1 MQKYGFRGRTIS
13 AVIAALA
20 TLVPLIAVAGVLG
33 VPQRLGLMIFPE
45 QLAALM
51 LCTSLAVCFLRSGL
65 SEKAR
70 FWQFDIGLALIS
82 LVLGIHVFVRFQTLS
97 EGAHQHPTEAL
108 ILGCVVTALLMEG
121 LRRLIGYTLIV
132 IFGALILYAVA
143 GQYVPG
149 ALQGR
154 PQPLA
159 DVLRFLG
166 TDSSATWGQSLQIA
180 AFVVVLFVLFGSFLI
195 GTGGSEF
202 FSGVAARI
210 SGKGPGG
217 AAKVAVTASC
227 LTGMIS
233 GSAVS
238 NVMTTGVVTIPVMK
252 RAGFSPTNA
261 SAIEAVASTGGQLMP
276 PIMGAAAFLMAEILR
291 VPYRDIIIAA
301 ALPALLYFIS
311 IYVQIDFMSRR
322 DKMGSMEGERRQPIL
337 AVLAEGWVSVL
348 AIVVLMMG
356 IFTFNLSAEA
366 AVIYATVATMAMALG
381 AYVLRMR
388 HGGMNPRQ
396 IWGALVDAGVST
408 CDVLLITAA
417 AGMIIGL
424 MTLTGLGFTLSY
436 YLMTFGS
443 ENLFALLVLSAVIA
457 LVLGLGLPTTGV
469 YLLLATLTAP
479 ALVQLG
485 IPPMSAHMFLLYY
498 GMLSMI
504 TPPIA
509 LAAFAAASIGGADQ
523 HKTGIAAFRFG
534 WLSYFLP
541 FFFIYKPGL
550 MLETS
555 WLLSG
560 YVFASTIVSLS
571 LIAAAFLG
579 HGYHRLGW
587 IMRAVWLALGVAI
600 MFPLDRLMFPAVEYS
615 VAVIGLGVLLHH
627 ILLGERRPAMLK
639 AARE

>member
-1 MQKYGFRGRTIS
+1 MTDHGLRGRVTR
-13 AVIAALA
+13 AVMASLA
-20 TLVPLIAVAGVLG
+20 MLVPLIAIAGVLG
-33 VPQRLGLMIFPE
+33 GPQKLGLMIFPE

-51 LCTSLAVCFLRSGL
+51 LCASLAVCFLRATL
-65 SEKAR
+65 MAKAR
-70 FWQFDIGLALIS
+70 FWPLDLGLAAVS
-82 LVLGIHVFVRFQTLS
+82 LALGLHVFVRFQTLS

-108 ILGCVVTALLMEG
+108 ILGIIVTVLLMEG

-132 IFGALILYAVA
+132 IFGALMLYAVA

-149 ALQGR
+149 PLQGR

-159 DVLRFLG
+159 DVMRFLG

-195 GTGGSEF
+195 ATGGSEF

-291 VPYRDIIIAA
+291 VPYRDIIVAA

-322 DKMGSMEGERRQPIL
+322 DKMASMDGERRQPFLEI
-337 AVLAEGWVSVL
+337 LAEGWISVL
-348 AIVVLMMG
+348 AIVVLMVG

-366 AVIYATVATMAMALG
+366 SAIYATLATAVLALA
-381 AYVLRMR
+381 AYVLRLR
-388 HGGMNPRQ
+388 YGGMSPRL
-396 IWGALVDAGVST
+396 IMGALIDAGVST
-408 CDVLLITAA
+408 CEVLLITAA

-436 YLMTFGS
+436 YLMTFGT

-485 IPPMSAHMFLLYY
+485 IPPMAAHMFLLYY

-555 WLLSG
+555 WLQSG
-560 YVFASTIVSLS
+560 YVFLSTIVSLA

-579 HGYHRLGW
+579 YGHHRLGW
-587 IMRAVWLALGVAI
+587 LARGVWLGLGVAI
-600 MFPLDRLMFPAVEYS
+600 MFPLDRLLSPAVEYS

-627 ILLGERRPAMLK
+627 ILLRTAPQTTMR

>member
-1 MQKYGFRGRTIS
+1 MTDHGLRGRVTRTT
-13 AVIAALA
+13 LA
-20 TLVPLIAVAGVLG
+20 GLAIVVPLIAIAGVLG
-33 VPQRLGLMIFPE
+33 VPQKLGLMIFPQ

-51 LCTSLAVCFLRSGL
+51 LCASLAVCFLRGSL
-65 SEKAR
+65 SPTAR
-70 FWQFDIGLALIS
+70 FWQLDLGLAALS
-82 LVLGIHVFVRFQTLS
+82 LALGLHVFLRFQILS
-97 EGAHQHPTEAL
+97 ERSHQYPTEAL
-108 ILGCVVTALLMEG
+108 ILGCVVIGLMMEG
-121 LRRLIGYTLIV
+121 LRRVIGYTLVV
-132 IFGALILYAVA
+132 IFGLLLLYAVA
-143 GQYVPG
+143 GHYVPG

-154 PQPLA
+154 PQPLG
-159 DVLRFLG
+159 DVVRFLG

-180 AFVVVLFVLFGSFLI
+180 AFVVVLFVLFGAFLI
-195 GTGGSEF
+195 ATGGSEF
-202 FSGVAARI
+202 FSNLAGRI

-252 RAGFSPTNA
+252 RAGFSATNA

-276 PIMGAAAFLMAEILR
+276 PLMGAAAFLMAEILR
-291 VPYRDIIIAA
+291 VPYRDIIVAA
-301 ALPALLYFIS
+301 ALPALLYFVS
-311 IYVQIDFMSRR
+311 IYVQIDFMARR
-322 DKMGSMEGERRQPIL
+322 DNMASMEATRRQPFLEI
-337 AVLAEGWVSVL
+337 LAEGWISVL
-348 AIVVLMMG
+348 AIVALMLG
-356 IFTFNLSAEA
+356 IFAFNHSAEVA
-366 AVIYATVATMAMALG
+366 AVYATGVTVVLALG
-381 AYVLRMR
+381 AYLLRLR
-388 HGGMNPRQ
+388 HGGMSPRQ
-396 IWGALVDAGVST
+396 ILKALVDAGVST
-408 CDVLLITAA
+408 SEVLLITAA

-443 ENLFALLVLSAVIA
+443 ESLFALLLLSAGIA
-457 LVLGLGLPTTGV
+457 LLLGLGLPTTGV

-479 ALVQLG
+479 ALVELG
-485 IPPMSAHMFLLYY
+485 VPPIPAHMFLLYY

-509 LAAFAAASIGGADQ
+509 LAAFAAASIGGANQ

-550 MLETS
+550 LLETT
-555 WLLSG
+555 WPQAV
-560 YVFASTIVSLS
+560 YVFVSTIVSLS

-579 HGYHRLGW
+579 HGHRKLGW
-587 IMRAVWLALGVAI
+587 RARAVWLALGVAI
-600 MFPLDRLMFPAVEYS
+600 MFPLDRLLFSALDYS
-615 VAVIGLGVLLHH
+615 VAMLGLAVLLQH
-627 ILLGERRPAMLK
+627 ILMRDGRFLTLR

>member
-1 MQKYGFRGRTIS
+1 MQDRGSREQITS
-13 AVIAALA
+13 AVVAGLA

-33 VPQRLGLMIFPE
+33 LPQRLGLMVFPQ

-51 LCTSLAVCFLRSGL
+51 LCTSLAVCFLRCSL
-65 SEKAR
+65 SSAAR
-70 FWQFDIGLALIS
+70 FWQLDLGLALAS
-82 LVLGIHVFVRFQTLS
+82 LALGVHVFIRFQTLS
-97 EGAHQHPTEAL
+97 EGAHRHPGEAL
-108 ILGCVVTALLMEG
+108 ILGCMVVGLMMEG
-121 LRRLIGYTLIV
+121 LRRVIGYTLIV
-132 IFGALILYAVA
+132 IFGALLLYAVA
-143 GQYVPG
+143 GHYVPG

-154 PQPLA
+154 PQPLG

-195 GTGGSEF
+195 ATGGSEF

-217 AAKVAVTASC
+217 PAKVAVTASC

-301 ALPALLYFIS
+301 ALPAFLYFIS
-311 IYVQIDFMSRR
+311 VYVQIDFIARR
-322 DKMGSMEGERRQPIL
+322 DKLASMEQERRQPFLEIL
-337 AVLAEGWVSVL
+337 SKGWVSVL
-348 AIVVLMMG
+348 AIAALMVG
-356 IFTFNLSAEA
+356 IFTFNLSAEVA
-366 AVIYATVATMAMALG
+366 AIYATEVTVGLALG
-381 AYVLRMR
+381 AYVLRLR
-388 HGGMNPRQ
+388 FGGIRPRL
-396 IWGALVDAGVST
+396 ILRAFVDAGAAT
-408 CDVLLITAA
+408 CEVLLITAA

-436 YLMTFGS
+436 YMMTFGS
-443 ENLFALLVLSAVIA
+443 ENLFGLLLLSAGIALL
-457 LVLGLGLPTTGV
+457 LGLGLPTTGV

-479 ALVQLG
+479 TLVELG
-485 IPPMSAHMFLLYY
+485 IPPMAAHMFLLYY

-509 LAAFAAASIGGADQ
+509 LAAFAAASIGGAEQ

-550 MLETS
+550 LLETS
-555 WLLSG
+555 WPQSVYIFL
-560 YVFASTIVSLS
+560 STILSLM

-579 HGYHRLGW
+579 HARHRLGLPT
-587 IMRAVWLALGVAI
+587 RAVWLVLGVAI
-600 MFPLDRLMFPAVEYS
+600 MFPLDQLWFSAAEYS
-615 VAVIGLGVLLHH
+615 VAVIGLAVLLHH
-627 ILLGERRPAMLK
+627 FLMGEKGLAALK